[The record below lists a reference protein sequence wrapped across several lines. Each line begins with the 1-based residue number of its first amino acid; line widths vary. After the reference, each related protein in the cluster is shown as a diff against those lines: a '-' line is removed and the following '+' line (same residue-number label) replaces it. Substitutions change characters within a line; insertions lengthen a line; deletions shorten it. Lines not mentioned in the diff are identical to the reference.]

1 MPPQRLQ
8 MKKNISS
15 DGILVFDRYYTKKP
29 VPALLIARRAV
40 FCGLLSA
47 AAMCFVFSQFAFQAV
62 SLGFVA
68 AVSAL
73 SAAVMLLLF
82 TFFGRRF
89 VVPVLLG
96 AGAVVGLVNADALW
110 QRFQY
115 FIDEAMLLVDGRFLF
130 PRGYLLHDAALLTAD
145 NPLYA
150 DGMLLG
156 SAFIC
161 VLYSFVCAFSMKRRV
176 RVMPPLLGFIALC
189 VPRLLSET
197 LEFNLWF
204 AAAALMFAAA
214 AAAEINYRSGLAVT
228 QRGGEVYRAQVRQEE
243 RGFNAAA
250 SKAKLPKR
258 VAMRANYY
266 SKYAASG
273 VLCAAIFAA
282 ALVVSINIFPQGSS
296 LDYTQ
301 VYDMLFAASGK
312 SDGVVSDYLTEHNED
327 SGSLNI
333 TTPGKGDKS
342 IIKVSYTG
350 DSDIYLRGDIGVN
363 FLGTGWTTPASD
375 NELWESSGLAAAYR
389 PAEPQIMSIISDA
402 FGISGVG
409 GTSISEITIDYLYET
424 DVVFL
429 PSSPVDFSFYSSD
442 RFDVYGDFCVRVS
455 ENAGSY
461 INSVQCAA
469 VSHDFSS
476 NVGASA
482 ENVVSHILS
491 YYDDNNVTIDDI
503 YNKILDD
510 MDNAVESDG
519 YLFWHYSRYV
529 EEAYLGVPEYLEYQL
544 AEFME
549 RQGIEDKIA
558 NKDGGESLYRYSAA
572 TAICDFLN
580 ENYTYSLAGE
590 NTGDDALMQF
600 LTVTHSGH
608 CSLYAT
614 AMTLMLRE
622 LGVPARYCTGFSIY
636 PDSVGGSTVILK
648 ERNLHAWVEVY
659 IDELGWVTFDPT
671 SAAVSASVSYTTEKP
686 AQTPQE
692 SKPAESIESVEEK
705 ETPPQEENSKPEMPE
720 TPSTEESKSAVSPW
734 IFAIIAFA
742 AAVAALLAFVIYK
755 YNSARKRAEH
765 ALDSG
770 FEQAAAACGCI
781 VDILCLLGLKI
792 QNGQLPSYY
801 YLACDKA
808 LGTSLHDSAE
818 VLEKA
823 AFGSGELTPQ
833 EDVKL
838 RSALRSTYD
847 SAVKRARIIRRYRIR
862 KLVCAKDAAA
872 RTDSKLV
879 K

>member
-1 MPPQRLQ
+1 

-29 VPALLIARRAV
+29 IPALLIARRAV

-47 AAMCFVFSQFAFQAV
+47 ATMCFVFSQFAFQSV
-62 SLGFVA
+62 PLGFVA
-68 AVSAL
+68 VVSAL
-73 SAAVMLLLF
+73 SAAALFLLF
-82 TFFGRRF
+82 TVFGRRF

-96 AGAVVGLVNADALW
+96 AGAVFAFVYHDALW
-110 QRFQY
+110 QRFQ
-115 FIDEAMLLVDGRFLF
+115 FFVDEAMLLVDGRFLF

-156 SAFIC
+156 SALIC
-161 VLYSFVCAFSMKRRV
+161 VLYSFLCAFSMKRRV

-204 AAAALMFAAA
+204 AAAALMLAAA

-228 QRGGEVYRAQVRQEE
+228 TRGENYRAQVREEE
-243 RGFNAAA
+243 RGFNAAV

-258 VAMRANYY
+258 VAMRASYY

-273 VLCAAIFAA
+273 VLCAVIFAA
-282 ALVVSINIFPQGSS
+282 ALVVSAKIFPQGSS

-301 VYDMLFAASGK
+301 LYDMLFAASGG
-312 SDGVVSDYLTEHNED
+312 SDSGVVSDYLTEHTED

-375 NELWESSGLAAAYR
+375 NELWESSGLVAAYR
-389 PAEPQIMSIISDA
+389 PAEPQVMNIILNA
-402 FGISGVG
+402 LGISNVG
-409 GTSISEITIDYLYET
+409 GISISEINIEYLYET

-429 PSSPVDFSFYSSD
+429 PSSPVDFSFYDSD

-482 ENVVSHILS
+482 ENVVTHILS
-491 YYDDNNVTIDDI
+491 CYDDNNITIDGI
-503 YNKILDD
+503 YDKILDD
-510 MDNAVESDG
+510 MDGSVEYDG
-519 YLFWHYSRYV
+519 ALFEDYSRYV

-549 RQGIEDKIA
+549 RQGIEYKIA

-572 TAICDFLN
+572 TAICDFLR

-636 PDSVGGSTVILK
+636 PDSVDSGTVILK

-671 SAAVSASVSYTTEKP
+671 SAAVSANMTYTTEKP
-686 AQTPQE
+686 EQTSQE
-692 SKPAESIESVEEK
+692 SKPDKPVESVEEN
-705 ETPPQEENSKPEMPE
+705 ETPPQQENSKPETPE
-720 TPSTEESKSAVSPW
+720 APSAEESKSAVSLW
-734 IFAIIAFA
+734 LFAIIAFA
-742 AAVAALLAFVIYK
+742 AVVAALLAFVIYR
-755 YNSARKRAEH
+755 YNSARRNAER
-765 ALDSG
+765 ALDCG
-770 FEQAAAACGCI
+770 FTDAVAACGCI

-792 QNGQLPSYY
+792 QNGQLPSDY

-808 LGTSLHDSAE
+808 LGTSLHDSAG

-823 AFGSGELTPQ
+823 AFSGGELTPQ
-833 EDVKL
+833 ENEEL
-838 RSALRSTYD
+838 SAALRGTYNC
-847 SAVKRARIIRRYRIR
+847 AVKRARPVLRYRIR
-862 KLVCAKDAAA
+862 KLITA
-872 RTDSKLV
+872 V
-879 K
+879 KFVK

>member
-1 MPPQRLQ
+1 
-8 MKKNISS
+8 MKKNVSS

-40 FCGLLSA
+40 FCALLSA
-47 AAMCFVFSQFAFQAV
+47 AAMCFVFSQFAFQSV
-62 SLGFVA
+62 SLAFVA

-73 SAAVMLLLF
+73 SAAALLLLF
-82 TFFGRRF
+82 AFFGRRF
-89 VVPVLLG
+89 VAPALLG
-96 AGAVVGLVNADALW
+96 AGAVFVFFNFGAIW

-115 FIDEAMLLVDGRFLF
+115 FVDEAMLLVDGRFLF
-130 PRGYLLHDAALLTAD
+130 PRGYLLHDEALLTPD

-156 SAFIC
+156 SALIC
-161 VLYSFVCAFSMKRRV
+161 VLYSFLCAFSMKRRV

-204 AAAALMFAAA
+204 AAAALMLAAA
-214 AAAEINYRSGLAVT
+214 AAIELNYRSGLAVT
-228 QRGGEVYRAQVRQEE
+228 MRGELYRAQAREEE
-243 RGFNAAA
+243 RSFNTAA

-258 VAMRANYY
+258 MAMRASYY

-273 VLCAAIFAA
+273 ALCAAVFAA
-282 ALVVSINIFPQGSS
+282 SLAVAANIFPQGSS

-301 VYDMLFAASGK
+301 LYDMLFAASGG
-312 SDGVVSDYLTEHNED
+312 SDSGTVSDYLTEHNED
-327 SGSLNI
+327 SGNLNI
-333 TTPGKGDKS
+333 TNPGKGDKS
-342 IIKVSYTG
+342 IIRVSYTG

-389 PAEPQIMSIISDA
+389 PAEPQVMNIILNA
-402 FGISGVG
+402 LGIRNVG
-409 GTSISEITIDYLYET
+409 GVSISEITIDYLYET

-429 PSSPVDFSFYSSD
+429 PSAPVDFSFYDSD

-476 NVGASA
+476 DAGTSA
-482 ENVVSHILS
+482 EDVVSHIIS
-491 YYDDNNVTIDDI
+491 CYSDNHITIDDI
-503 YNKILDD
+503 YNKIIND
-510 MDNAVESDG
+510 MDGAVESDG
-519 YLFWHYSRYV
+519 CLFWHYGRYV
-529 EEAYLGVPEYLEYQL
+529 EDAYLGVPDYLELQL

-572 TAICDFLN
+572 AAICDFLS
-580 ENYTYSLAGE
+580 ENYTYSLSGE

-636 PDSVGGSTVILK
+636 PDSVGGSTVVLK

-671 SAAVSASVSYTTEKP
+671 SAAVSSSVSYTTEKP
-686 AQTPQE
+686 ESSAPE
-692 SKPAESIESVEEK
+692 SKPDEPVESVEEK
-705 ETPPQEENSKPEMPE
+705 ENPPQESKPD
-720 TPSTEESKSAVSPW
+720 TSDNPSAEESKPAVPPYV
-734 IFAIIAFA
+734 FVIIAFA
-742 AAVAALLAFVIYK
+742 AVAAALLAFVIYK
-755 YNSARKRAEH
+755 YNSARKNAEC
-765 ALDSG
+765 ALDGGCTDVS
-770 FEQAAAACGCI
+770 AAYGCI
-781 VDILCLLGLKI
+781 VDMLCLFGLKI
-792 QNGQLPSYY
+792 QNGQLPSDY

-808 LGTSLHDSAE
+808 LGTSLYGSAD

-823 AFGSGELTPQ
+823 AFGSGELAPQ
-833 EDVKL
+833 ENETL
-838 RSALRSTYD
+838 CTALRGTYNC
-847 SAVKRARIIRRYRIR
+847 AVKRARPMLRYRIR
-862 KLVCAKDAAA
+862 KLVV
-872 RTDSKLV
+872 KLV